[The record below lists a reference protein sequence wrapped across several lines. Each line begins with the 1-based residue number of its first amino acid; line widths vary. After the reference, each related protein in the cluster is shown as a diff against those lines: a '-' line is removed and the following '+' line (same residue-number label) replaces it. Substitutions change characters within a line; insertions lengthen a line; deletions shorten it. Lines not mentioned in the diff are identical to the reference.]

1 MKNKSKWIKRI
12 ILWILGL
19 AGASIFSIGIAL
31 TCDANLG
38 EWTQTAAIGTENGIS
53 AGQVAGIA
61 FLIGFAL
68 GVTVLVWYPISRL
81 LAWAKTRTL
90 KNKNLEMD
98 LKLKEQEL
106 ASKTK
111 KE

>member
-12 ILWILGL
+12 IFWILI
-19 AGASIFSIGIAL
+19 AGGATIFSVGTAL
-31 TCDANLG
+31 ACDANLG
-38 EWTQTAAIGTENGIS
+38 TWTQVATSSDALTT
-53 AGQVAGIA
+53 GQIAGIA

-68 GVTVLVWYPISRL
+68 GVTVLIWYPISRL

-98 LKLKEQEL
+98 LKLKEQQLNQNE
-106 ASKTK
+106 K